1 MQQHMLPLLNNM
13 EATSV
18 QTSKQQQLM
27 RTVSISVLVMSL
39 PVLYVSFLHVPPAAL
54 FRDTTFWFLMS
65 NSIIIVIAADSG
77 MLFFRSS
84 SSSSSASPE
93 NDDGGGL
100 SFAAAV
106 VVKDGRDAPSMGVS
120 DEAEAE
126 AIKNQQALVV
136 REHGDVA
143 AAIAE
148 SDRAYALVE
157 PGDRTVVVTTPET
170 RDIVVVS
177 PSTTSVVDG
186 SAIVPATMTAAATRR
201 LTASRSLAE
210 REERRATRHR
220 RHQRVGHRP
229 SHSDSQALVPVQDKS
244 VVVSED
250 DRRHLQRAA
259 TTDRRPPPPP
269 PQEEIID
276 DEKESEYSRLSDEEL
291 NRRVEEFIARF
302 NREIRLQVEK
312 EEEQAAAA

>member
-1 MQQHMLPLLNNM
+1 MQHMLPLLNNM
-13 EATSV
+13 EAPPGQS
-18 QTSKQQQLM
+18 SKQQQLM

-77 MLFFRSS
+77 MFFFRSS
-84 SSSSSASPE
+84 SSSASPD
-93 NDDGGGL
+93 DDGGGL
-100 SFAAAV
+100 SFAAVSGAEPAVTVSV
-106 VVKDGRDAPSMGVS
+106 VVKDGRHAQSTLGGS

-126 AIKNQQALVV
+126 AEAIKGQQALVV
-136 REHGDVA
+136 REHGDLA

-148 SDRAYALVE
+148 SDRAYALV
-157 PGDRTVVVTTPET
+157 DRVAATAPET
-170 RDIVVVS
+170 RDIIVLT
-177 PSTTSVVDG
+177 PSATNVDAG
-186 SAIVPATMTAAATRR
+186 AIVVPATTTTTTAPRR

-210 REERRATRHR
+210 REERRATRR

-229 SHSDSQALVPVQDKS
+229 SHSQALVPVQDKS
-244 VVVSED
+244 VVVSEES
-250 DRRHLQRAA
+250 RHLRRAA

-269 PQEEIID
+269 SAEEETIE
-276 DEKESEYSRLSDEEL
+276 EKESEYSRLSDEEL

-302 NREIRLQVEK
+302 NREIRL
-312 EEEQAAAA
+312 EEQAAAA

>member
-1 MQQHMLPLLNNM
+1 MQHMLPLLNNM
-13 EATSV
+13 EAPPGQS
-18 QTSKQQQLM
+18 SKQQQLM

-77 MLFFRSS
+77 MFFFRSS
-84 SSSSSASPE
+84 SSSASP
-93 NDDGGGL
+93 DDDDGGL
-100 SFAAAV
+100 SFAAVSGAEPAVTVSV
-106 VVKDGRDAPSMGVS
+106 VVKDGRHAPSTLGGS

-126 AIKNQQALVV
+126 AIKDQQALVV
-136 REHGDVA
+136 REHGDLA

-148 SDRAYALVE
+148 SDRAYALV
-157 PGDRTVVVTTPET
+157 DRVAATAPET
-170 RDIVVVS
+170 RDIIVLT
-177 PSTTSVVDG
+177 PSATNVDAG
-186 SAIVPATMTAAATRR
+186 AIVVPATTTTTAPRR

-210 REERRATRHR
+210 REERRATRR

-229 SHSDSQALVPVQDKS
+229 SHSQALVPVQDKS
-244 VVVSED
+244 VVVSEES
-250 DRRHLQRAA
+250 RHLRRAA

-269 PQEEIID
+269 SAEEETIE
-276 DEKESEYSRLSDEEL
+276 EKESEYSRLSDEEL

-302 NREIRLQVEK
+302 NREIRLQLEK
-312 EEEQAAAA
+312 EEQAAAA